1 MGYSPDNSAAER
13 RDTPRIP
20 TTLRGKTFPG
30 GLHCIIHDFS
40 RRGAR
45 LRFLDQAPTDDSVV
59 VVIWSTGIAIE
70 AVRCWR
76 EGVEIGWQFLSR
88 FDLREA
94 VPKRLADVKK
104 QWGNRRPR
112 LRRSQLKDCGVMID
126 YRGSP
131 RAVQLS

>member
-1 MGYSPDNSAAER
+1 LD
-13 RDTPRIP
+13 
-20 TTLRGKTFPG
+20 
-30 GLHCIIHDFS
+30 CIISDFS

-45 LRFLDQAPTDDSVV
+45 LRFLDQAPTEDSIV

-70 AVRCWR
+70 AIRCWR
-76 EGVEIGWQFLSR
+76 DGVEMGWQFLSR

-94 VPKRLADVKK
+94 VPKRLAGVKE
-104 QWGNRRPR
+104 QWKGRRR
-112 LRRSQLKDCGVMID
+112 KLKRSQLRDCGVMID